1 MIPQIIC
8 VVGPTATGKTKMGV
22 ALAHRFGGEVVSV
35 DSMQIYR
42 GMAIGTAAP
51 TPEEMEGI
59 PHHMVGVADPAESW
73 SVARFVSEADVCVQ
87 DILRRGRR
95 PILVGGTGLYLES
108 LIRGTDFAAGSAGS
122 VTRQRLQQRL
132 EQEGIIGGYTVVLRH
147 PDAPARV
154 EALISVLV
162 DAATRASF
170 LSMIEQE
177 SQVLQCFRVTGSYN
191 FIIKVSCTDIDALEH
206 LLTKMQKMGSTNT
219 QIILATPLDR
229 SLSLEGDV

>member
-1 MIPQIIC
+1 MDELDHKIIQL
-8 VVGPTATGKTKMGV
+8 
-22 ALAHRFGGEVVSV
+22 LAENARMPVKDIAQRVSLT
-35 DSMQIYR
+35 S
-42 GMAIGTAAP
+42 
-51 TPEEMEGI
+51 
-59 PHHMVGVADPAESW
+59 PA
-73 SVARFVSEADVCVQ
+73 VSSR
-87 DILRRGRR
+87 IH
-95 PILVGGTGLYLES
+95 
-108 LIRGTDFAAGSAGS
+108 
-122 VTRQRLQQRL
+122 RL

-219 QIILATPLDR
+219 QIILNTQLDR
-229 SLSLEGDV
+229 NLTLEETAACWCRMTPAAAPSAAHRCPRPPAQRRSRALSSRCMTRLTGTRTLPSLP